1 MYKSIKGSNL
11 RSMLGKVNI
20 IDVRKNFLY
29 NLGSIPGSRNIPF
42 DFLMNNPEKYLNKN
56 EEYYIYCTQGMESI
70 KVCDKLS
77 KKGYKVVNVLG
88 GYQDFLNSY

>member
-29 NLGSIPGSRNIPF
+29 NLGSIPGSRNIPL
-42 DFLMNNPEKYLNKN
+42 DFLMSNPEKYLNKN
-56 EEYYIYCTQGMESI
+56 RLMYIQQSI
-70 KVCDKLS
+70 LLYRKAIKISLIWHRAIVQCSTPSLS
-77 KKGYKVVNVLG
+77 KIY
-88 GYQDFLNSY
+88 

>member
-11 RSMLGKVNI
+11 RSFLGKVNI

-29 NLGSIPGSRNIPF
+29 NLGSIPGSRNIPM
-42 DFLMNNPEKYLNKN
+42 DFLINNPDKYLNKN

-88 GYQDFLNSY
+88 GYQDFLNGY

>member
-11 RSMLGKVNI
+11 RSVLGKVNI

-29 NLGSIPGSRNIPF
+29 NLGSVPGSTNIPME
-42 DFLMNNPEKYLNKN
+42 FLMSNPDKYLNKN

-77 KKGYKVVNVLG
+77 KKGYKVVNVIG
-88 GYQDFLNSY
+88 GYQDFLNGY

>member
-29 NLGSIPGSRNIPF
+29 NLGAIPGSRNIPM
-42 DFLMNNPEKYLNKN
+42 DFLMSNPDKYLNKN